1 MDGLNLG
8 LRRLL
13 FALPVIGTT
22 AAAVHTMY
30 AILSPMGMTVA
41 EWGMLVLFS
50 LSFVWIAI
58 WFWNSLLGCIIRAVF
73 KDPEAA
79 ASPILASLNR
89 KRPITARTALVMPV
103 YNEDP
108 ERTCRRLEATYRSI
122 EAEGSLER
130 FDFFL
135 LSDTTDLAIAEQEI
149 ASFARLKRLLNPN
162 RLHYRRREQNIGR
175 KAGNIADFGR
185 RWGRDYD
192 FMVVLDADSVM
203 SGRLVTD
210 LTRMMEANADAGI
223 IQTVPR
229 PILAETLFGRLQQ
242 FGSRAT
248 AEVVNTGVGFWQMSD
263 GNYFGHNAIIRT
275 AAFFDHCDLPVLK
288 GKGPLSG
295 EIMSHDFVEAAFI
308 RRAGYKVWNIPIGEG
323 SYEEI
328 PPTLIDYV
336 KRDRRWCQGNLQHT
350 RVLPQRG
357 LKPLSRFHLAAGV
370 MSYVASPLWF
380 LFILMSVINLIHQSN
395 PGLAYRG
402 PGSESFT
409 LYPGAWNLM
418 AIELFCAIM
427 AMLIL
432 PKVMGAML
440 LAADASERRR
450 YGGFGGLFVSSM
462 IEVAASVILAPV
474 MMVFQTGFVASILSG
489 ISVRWDA
496 QTRDSRRIGLVRAL
510 RSHATNL
517 AFGFLLAAVVLTL
530 APQSLIWFLP
540 LILGPLLSPLLT
552 TVTSS
557 RKLGYAF
564 ARNGLFMTPEETS
577 PAAEIQPLRETAVRD
592 WEAPLADGKTPA

>member
-1 MDGLNLG
+1 MDGMNTS
-8 LRRLL
+8 LRRVL
-13 FALPVIGTT
+13 FAVPVLGTT

-30 AILSPMGMTVA
+30 SILSPMGMTVA
-41 EWGMLVLFS
+41 EWGMLILFS

-58 WFWNSLLGCIIRAVF
+58 WFWNSLLGCAIQTLF
-73 KDPEAA
+73 KNSEAA
-79 ASPILASLNR
+79 ASPILNSLNR
-89 KRPITARTALVMPV
+89 NRQITSRTALVMPV

-108 ERTCRRLEATYRSI
+108 KRTCRRLVATYRSI
-122 EAEGSLER
+122 EAEGSLDR

-135 LSDTTDLAIAEQEI
+135 LSDTTDMQVAEEEVRC
-149 ASFARLKRLLNPN
+149 FAKLKQMLDPARI
-162 RLHYRRREQNIGR
+162 HYRRRELNLGR
-175 KAGNIADFGR
+175 KAGNIAEFGA
-185 RWGRDYD
+185 RWGKDFD

-203 SGRLVTD
+203 SGQLVTD
-210 LTRMMEANADAGI
+210 LVRMMEVNEDAGI

-248 AEVVNTGVGFWQMSD
+248 AEVVNTGVGFWQQGD

-275 AAFFDHCDLPVLK
+275 KAFFTHCDLPTLS

-295 EIMSHDFVEAAFI
+295 EILSHDFVEAAFM

-350 RVLPQRG
+350 RLLMEPG
-357 LKPLSRFHLAAGV
+357 LKSLSRFHLGTGV

-380 LFILMSVINLIHQSN
+380 LFIAMSVINLVHQSN
-395 PGLAYRG
+395 PSLMYRG
-402 PGSESFT
+402 PGSDLFT
-409 LYPGAWNLM
+409 LYPGAWNVL

-432 PKVMGAML
+432 PKLMGAVL
-440 LAADASERRR
+440 LAANKTERRR
-450 YGGFGGLFVSSM
+450 YGGFSGLFLSSI
-462 IEVAASVILAPV
+462 IEIAASVILAPV
-474 MMVFQTGFVASILSG
+474 MMVFQTGFIVSILSG
-489 ISVRWDA
+489 VSVKWDA
-496 QTRDSRRIGLVRAL
+496 QTRDSRRIGISRAL
-510 RSHATNL
+510 RQHATNL
-517 AFGFLLAAVVLTL
+517 AFGGVLAVIVLTL

-557 RKLGYAF
+557 QKLGNTF
-564 ARNGLFMTPEETS
+564 AHNGLFMTPEETN
-577 PAAEIQPLRETAVRD
+577 PAAEIRPLR
-592 WEAPLADGKTPA
+592 APQDLWDASMINGKPVA